1 MSVTTPAGTPR
12 QSSGSGVD
20 PAVRWALLG
29 VMLAMLL
36 SMLDNTIV
44 GTSMPTIV
52 KDLGGLSL
60 ISWVVSAYTLATAIS
75 TPIWGKFG
83 DLFGRKRMY
92 LLSIVVFLIGSA
104 LSGASQSMTE
114 LVVFR
119 VLQGI
124 GAGGLGAGAFA
135 LIASLVAPRD
145 RGRYQGMTGAVMAIG
160 TIAGPLVG
168 GFLVDSLGWRSAFY
182 VNLPLGIV
190 ALIWCWL
197 LLKVPQKPIKA
208 RIDWA
213 GIAVLAVGISAL
225 VLAGNWAGTTFAWA
239 SWPIIGLFLLAGC
252 AVAGFIVI
260 ERRVTEPLLP
270 LRVFQHRNFRLASVM
285 ILGAGA
291 ALFGVTLYVPLFQQT
306 VQGAS
311 AANSGLLLLP
321 LMLPV
326 AFVSQI
332 TGRVMSKTGRYKI
345 FPILGGVF
353 LTAGMLLLGTMT
365 TATPA
370 LLTSAYTVL
379 IGLGIGCMFQMTTTI
394 AQNSVAAKDLGVASS
409 TVTLL
414 RTLGGSIGVAV
425 FGSLLIQA
433 IGTTA
438 TAGATGDTA
447 RGAAVHLNGAAH
459 AAYLQATTSGI
470 DHIFLVAA
478 AVSALALLASLFVI
492 EVPLRSSAGKPTTP
506 EQKPADQA
514 AEHSTT
520 LN

>member
-1 MSVTTPAGTPR
+1 MSATTTAPAAGRSTEA
-12 QSSGSGVD
+12 GVD

-52 KDLGGLSL
+52 NDLGGLSL
-60 ISWVVSAYTLATAIS
+60 IAWVVSAYTLATAIS

-92 LLSIVVFLIGSA
+92 LLSIVVFLVGSA

-114 LVVFR
+114 LIVFR
-119 VLQGI
+119 VLQGV

-135 LIASLVAPRD
+135 LIASLVAPRE

-168 GFLVDSLGWRSAFY
+168 GFLVDTVGWRSAFY
-182 VNLPLGIV
+182 INLPLGIV
-190 ALIWCWL
+190 ALVWCWL
-197 LLKVPQKPIKA
+197 LLQVPQKPMKA

-213 GIAVLAVGISAL
+213 GIAVLALGISAL

-239 SWPIIGLFLLAGC
+239 SWQIIGLFALAAC
-252 AVAGFIVI
+252 AVAGFILI
-260 ERRVTEPLLP
+260 ERRVPEPLLP
-270 LRVFQHRNFRLASVM
+270 LRVFEHRNFRLASVM

-326 AFVSQI
+326 AFVSQV

-345 FPILGGVF
+345 FPILGGIF

-370 LLTSAYTVL
+370 LVTSAYTVL
-379 IGLGIGCMFQMTTTI
+379 VGLGIGCMFQMTTTI
-394 AQNSVAAKDLGVASS
+394 AQNSVALKDLGVASS
-409 TVTLL
+409 TVTLF

-438 TAGATGDTA
+438 GAGGTGHAPAGAAA
-447 RGAAVHLNGAAH
+447 RLMGSAR
-459 AAYLQATTSGI
+459 AAYLEATTNGI

-478 AVSALALLASLFVI
+478 AVSAVALVASLFVI
-492 EVPLRSSAGKPTTP
+492 EVPLRSGAGKAPA
-506 EQKPADQA
+506 EQKPADRA
-514 AEHSTT
+514 AEHATELT
-520 LN
+520 